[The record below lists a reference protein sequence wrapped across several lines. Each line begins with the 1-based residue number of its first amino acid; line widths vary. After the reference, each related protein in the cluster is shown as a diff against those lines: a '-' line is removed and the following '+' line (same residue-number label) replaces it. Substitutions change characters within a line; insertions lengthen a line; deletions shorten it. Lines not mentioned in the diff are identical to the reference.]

1 MARVA
6 LILVGLLLFCVPAQ
20 AGGVADAD
28 AGVARLNAGDAATAV
43 ELFTRA
49 IQSKELNPSALALT
63 YHHRGMAFF
72 REGQAGRAILDYT
85 TALWSDDLPKEFRPR
100 TLNNRGLAFE
110 AINDFESA
118 MRDYN
123 LAIRLNPNYA
133 EAYGNRGGLQRR
145 NNRHDEAISDF
156 DMALRNNHPHP
167 KYVFAWQGMALEA
180 LGRRREAM
188 DSYRRALSIDPAFGL
203 AKERLAKLESNQTLG
218 NVMGRKRPNTGSG
231 GPLVL
236 SATPGSRVE
245 AAVPGS
251 QPELSA
257 APWTPPASPALPSI
271 KETPPVELQPTAAVF
286 SLRPAFDDQSKN
298 GPPQQIP
305 AAAVT
310 QPTPV
315 APPVEQ
321 KPAAKRVIM
330 PEVITPRRTASTS
343 NGEGGSDTEFALQL
357 GSFKTEELAQA
368 GWKTALK
375 VARDLLDG
383 LNHVVEPVIVTGKGQ
398 MYRLFAEALPDREAA
413 LNLCRTLRDKGTPC
427 IVVRR

>member
-6 LILVGLLLFCVPAQ
+6 LILVGILLFCVPAR

-28 AGVARLNAGDAATAV
+28 AGVARLNAGDAGAAV

-49 IQSKELNPSALALT
+49 IQSKELNPASLALT

-85 TALWSDDLPKEFRPR
+85 TALWNDDLPKEFRPR

-133 EAYGNRGGLQRR
+133 EAYGNRGGLHRR
-145 NNRHDEAISDF
+145 NNRYDEAITDF
-156 DMALRNNHPHP
+156 DMALRNGHPHP
-167 KYVFAWQGMALEA
+167 KYVFSWQGMALES

-188 DSYRRALSIDPAFGL
+188 DSYRRALSIDPAFAL
-203 AKERLAKLESNQTLG
+203 AKERLAKLENTQTLG
-218 NVMGRKRPNTGSG
+218 SVLNRKRPNTGAG

-245 AAVPGS
+245 TAVPGS

-271 KETPPVELQPTAAVF
+271 KETPPAELQPTTAAF
-286 SLRPAFDDQSKN
+286 SLRPAYDDQTK
-298 GPPQQIP
+298 GAVRQLP
-305 AAAVT
+305 AAAVV
-310 QPTPV
+310 PPP
-315 APPVEQ
+315 APPPVPV
-321 KPAAKRVIM
+321 KPAPTRVL
-330 PEVITPRRTASTS
+330 PEVITPRRTASAA
-343 NGEGGSDTEFALQL
+343 NGEGGSDSEFALQL

-368 GWKTALK
+368 GWKTAYK
-375 VARDLLDG
+375 GARELLDG
-383 LNHVVEPVIVTGKGQ
+383 LNHVVEPVMVTGKGQ
-398 MYRLFAEALPDREAA
+398 MYRLFAETLPDREAA

>member
-6 LILVGLLLFCVPAQ
+6 LILVGFLLFCVPAQ

-28 AGVARLNAGDAATAV
+28 AGVARLNAGDAAAAV

-49 IQSKELNPSALALT
+49 IQSKELTPASLALT

-85 TALWSDDLPKEFRPR
+85 TALWNDDLPKEFRPR

-133 EAYGNRGGLQRR
+133 EAYGNRGGLHRR
-145 NNRHDEAISDF
+145 NNHHDDAIADF
-156 DMALRNNHPHP
+156 DMALRNGHPHP
-167 KYVFAWQGMALEA
+167 KYVFAWQGMAQES

-203 AKERLAKLESNQTLG
+203 AKERLAKLEQTQTLG
-218 NVMGRKRPNTGSG
+218 NVLNRKRPNTGSG

-236 SATPGSRVE
+236 TATPGSRVE

-257 APWTPPASPALPSI
+257 APWTPPSSPALPSI
-271 KETPPVELQPTAAVF
+271 KEIPPVAPEPASGF
-286 SLRPAFDDQSKN
+286 SLRPAFDDQTK
-298 GPPQQIP
+298 GAAPRQLP
-305 AAAVT
+305 AAAVVPAT
-310 QPTPV
+310 
-315 APPVEQ
+315 APPPQ
-321 KPAAKRVIM
+321 AKPAATPVL
-330 PEVITPRRTASTS
+330 PEVITPRRTA
-343 NGEGGSDTEFALQL
+343 NAGGEGGSDSEYALQL
-357 GSFKTEELAQA
+357 GSFKSADLAQA
-368 GWKTALK
+368 GWNAALK

-383 LNHVVEPVIVTGKGQ
+383 LNHVIEPVTIAGKGQ
-398 MYRLFAEALPDREAA
+398 MFRLFAEALPDRDAA